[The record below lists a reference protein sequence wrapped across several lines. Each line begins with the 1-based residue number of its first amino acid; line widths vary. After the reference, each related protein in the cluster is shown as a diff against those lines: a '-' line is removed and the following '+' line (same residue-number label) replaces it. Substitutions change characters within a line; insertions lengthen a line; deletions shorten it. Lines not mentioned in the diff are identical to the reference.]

1 MISSIKKFL
10 NIDNLT
16 PVKYT
21 KLSDAKHI
29 NVTYKLEYNDK
40 CYAVRICDKDYY
52 SFLKEVSYIFKD
64 TSPPVLYTDDEE
76 CIIINEWVNNKK
88 GYTIEDLVNSI
99 KEMQKIKEIP
109 TNKFYNDILYT
120 NYEWLEE
127 ESFKNYHKRWYS
139 LYFKINDYLKKNLE
153 IVVCHNDF
161 HNENTIYN
169 GEKLKVIDLELV
181 SYNHCY
187 TDLAQQSSYFDKE
200 QLLKE
205 YYTGTNHNINE
216 NTHILYNL
224 AIIEYFLYYSFMIRR
239 LNDFTNFY
247 EIGLNIKRFK
257 DFDQTGLNLLD
268 DRYNF
273 IASLVMGFEAEEL
286 IKEFNTKYS
295 NIFNFD

>member
-10 NIDNLT
+10 NIDDLT

-40 CYAVRICDKDYY
+40 FYAVRICDKEYY
-52 SFLKEVSYIFKD
+52 SFLKEVSYIFKNI
-64 TSPPVLYTDDEE
+64 SPTVLYTDDEE
-76 CIIINEWVNNKK
+76 CIIINEWINNKQGYTVEDVVNN
-88 GYTIEDLVNSI
+88 I

-153 IVVCHNDF
+153 IGVCHNDF
-161 HNENTIYN
+161 HNENMIYS
-169 GEKLKVIDLELV
+169 GEKLNVIDLELV

-205 YYTGTNHNINE
+205 YYTGDEYINE
-216 NTHILYNL
+216 NTHILYDL
-224 AIIEYFLYYSFMIRR
+224 AVIEYFLYYSFMIRR
-239 LNDFTNFY
+239 LNNFTNFY
-247 EIGLNIKRFK
+247 EIGLDIKRFK
-257 DFDQTGLNLLD
+257 EFDQTGLNLLD

-295 NIFNFD
+295 NFFTFE